1 MKKVGIKTLVMAERF
16 KSSDYVQIMR
26 DLLPP
31 SIENSVD
38 PYRLKVP
45 EFPMLN
51 NIVVIS
57 DKEVK
62 GMINFKEIEKMSTSK
77 DTVELERREELIHY
91 QDSTNI

>member
-1 MKKVGIKTLVMAERF
+1 MAERF

-26 DLLPP
+26 DLAPN
-31 SIENSVD
+31 IEDSD

-62 GMINFKEIEKMSTSK
+62 GMLNFKEIEILHTSR
-77 DTVELERREELIHY
+77 DTVEMERRERLI
-91 QDSTNI
+91 NN

>member
-1 MKKVGIKTLVMAERF
+1 MAERF

-26 DLLPP
+26 DLAP
-31 SIENSVD
+31 SIEDSD

-62 GMINFKEIEKMSTSK
+62 GMLNFKEIEILHTSR
-77 DTVELERREELIHY
+77 DTVEMERRERLINN

>member
-26 DLLPP
+26 DLAPN
-31 SIENSVD
+31 IEDCD

-62 GMINFKEIEKMSTSK
+62 GMLNFKEIEILHTSR
-77 DTVELERREELIHY
+77 DTVEMERRERLINNL
-91 QDSTNI
+91 DSTNI

>member
-16 KSSDYVQIMR
+16 KSSDYVKIMR
-26 DLLPP
+26 DLAP
-31 SIENSVD
+31 SIEDSD

-62 GMINFKEIEKMSTSK
+62 GMLKFKEIEILHTSR
-77 DTVELERREELIHY
+77 DTVEMERRERLINNL
-91 QDSTNI
+91 DSTNI